1 MDFYFT
7 YPTAYFPRYY
17 LRQSFFARRG
27 QLPMR
32 SAVSFS
38 DKGPTHGL
46 LKISV
51 DWDEIGTIHVPYL
64 HKSYGLTFFSTASLR
79 PAQEPLNLV
88 RELARGQMAR
98 AAEVLYEWRLRGVTI
113 PAKIE
118 ATKRQ
123 ALGRLAAL
131 LVEDETAEGFD
142 HQALALFDS
151 LVSLNHYLIDEFVE
165 QFLAARRYGVAPPAF
180 LGFNA
185 RQTRLL
191 NDYAESHPE
200 YRHLFECWNPSL
212 TWRDLEPTPGH
223 YRWDKLDMAIN
234 EAQGQFWEMCLGPI
248 VRWDRA
254 WLPDWIVERLD
265 DPYTVRKALFRYAE
279 QLIARYPKT
288 AYWVVSS
295 DVGSE
300 LDSILVS
307 KRIEWTDSL
316 ARQVRSVNPSAKALL
331 MMERPWGDS
340 LRFSSEVPPL
350 EIGERLAPN
359 RFIDGF
365 LLDINIGLGHDA
377 SLPRDTFSLNTL
389 LDKWSLLR
397 KPFYVSLSIPSAP
410 SNDIPDWKSEQTS
423 EPPWTPKTQQEMVHR
438 FMMAL
443 LSRRGFRGLF
453 WNQLT
458 DSGAARA
465 DDLLTGSEDTKRFA
479 ELAAGSQTTLPRTPK
494 DASDQTTSVLGN
506 SARGDHNQDGH
517 ATKISLRGEEQPL
530 NSLYPLSGLM
540 TGGGEPK
547 PAFKKIAAIQRAYM

>member
-1 MDFYFT
+1 MIFYFT

-32 SAVSFS
+32 SAVGFS
-38 DKGPTHGL
+38 DESPTRGL
-46 LKISV
+46 LKITV
-51 DWDEIGTIHVPYL
+51 DWDETGTIHVPYL

-79 PAQEPLNLV
+79 PGKEPLNLV

-118 ATKRQ
+118 TVKRQ

-131 LVEDETAEGFD
+131 LVGDDTAEGFD
-142 HQALALFDS
+142 QRALALFES
-151 LVSLNHYLIDEFVE
+151 LVSLNHFLIDEFVE
-165 QFLAARRYGVAPPAF
+165 QFLAARRNGAAPSVF

-185 RQTRLL
+185 PQTRLL

-212 TWRDLEPTPGH
+212 TWRDLEPAPGD
-223 YRWDKLDMAIN
+223 YRWDKLDAAIN

-254 WLPDWIVERLD
+254 WLPEWICERLD
-265 DPYTVRKALFRYAE
+265 DPYSVRKALFRYAE
-279 QLIARYPKT
+279 QLIRRYPKT

-295 DVGSE
+295 DIGSE

-316 ARQVRSVNPSAKALL
+316 ARIVRTVNPSAKTLL
-331 MMERPWGDS
+331 MIERPWGDS

-377 SLPRDTFSLNTL
+377 SLPRDAFSLNTL
-389 LDKWSLLR
+389 LDRWSLLR
-397 KPFYVSLSIPSAP
+397 KPFYVCLSIPSAP
-410 SNDIPDWKSEQTS
+410 SNDIPDWKTEQMT
-423 EPPWTPKTQQEMVHR
+423 EPPWTPKTQQETVHR
-438 FMMAL
+438 FIMAL

-453 WNQLT
+453 WNQLA
-458 DSGAARA
+458 DCASALGA
-465 DDLLTGSEDTKRFA
+465 DDLLTRADDTNRFA
-479 ELAAGSQTTLPRTPK
+479 ELTAGSQTTLPRK
-494 DASDQTTSVLGN
+494 RNDASDQTTSVLAG
-506 SARGDHNQDGH
+506 SARNEPTRGP
-517 ATKISLRGEEQPL
+517 TKISLRGEDHPL
-530 NSLYPLSGLM
+530 NTLYPLSGLM
-540 TGGGEPK
+540 TCRGEPK
-547 PAFKKIAAIQRAYM
+547 PAFRKIAAIQRAYM